1 MNDIIIAI
9 GSILFVVAV
18 ILFVKK
24 RNPKK
29 PSTGNSGGGINPPSK
44 GNNPIEQDHI
54 S

>member
-1 MNDIIIAI
+1 MNENIIIAI

-24 RNPKK
+24 RNPKR
-29 PSTGNSGGGINPPSK
+29 PSTGNSGGNPPSK
-44 GNNPIEQDHI
+44 GDSPIEQDTI